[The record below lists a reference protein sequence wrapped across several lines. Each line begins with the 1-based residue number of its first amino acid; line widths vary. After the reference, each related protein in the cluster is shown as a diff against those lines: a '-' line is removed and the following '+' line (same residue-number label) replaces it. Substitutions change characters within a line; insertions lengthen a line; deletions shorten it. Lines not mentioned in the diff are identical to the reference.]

1 MDNIM
6 NNKPITDKIIQL
18 WLNGCKIDRIAE
30 LLDCTIELV
39 NQTVEREIYHNN
51 NDKKN
56 EVKK

>member
-1 MDNIM
+1 M